1 MNVKVK
7 FFNAHTKGLNWRIV
21 NEPFTKVQSDL
32 IFGRNKR
39 DRAFIPLVGIRDL
52 RDNDCVSLTKND
64 KGTNLITIPT
74 PNVNPSAILIFATI
88 EGGFR
93 GGVRKFNVGGT
104 IIAEAAASAA
114 CESAISLAVVLED
127 NQEIIFQEYGRYGTF
142 YHIFINQNG
151 NAIKNKLAKEDF
163 DYLYGC

>member
-7 FFNAHTKGLNWRIV
+7 FFQTHTKGLNWRIV
-21 NEPFTKVQSDL
+21 TEPFTKVQCDL

-39 DRAFIPLVGIRDL
+39 DRAFIPLAGGLSDL
-52 RDNDCVSLTKND
+52 SDGQFVSVSKNA
-64 KGTNLITIPT
+64 KGTNVIK
-74 PNVNPSAILIFATI
+74 PSVADTTDILLFTTI

-93 GGVRKFNVGGT
+93 GGIRKYNIGGT
-104 IIAEAAASAA
+104 IIAEAQASAA
-114 CESAISLAVVLED
+114 CESAIALAIILKDKE
-127 NQEIIFQEYGRYGTF
+127 EIIAEEYGRYGTF

-163 DYLYGC
+163 NYLYG

>member
-7 FFNAHTKGLNWRIV
+7 FFDCRTKGLNWRIITD
-21 NEPFTKVQSDL
+21 PFPKVQCDL

-39 DRAFIPLVGIRDL
+39 DKTFIPLVGMNDL
-52 RDNDCVSLTKND
+52 ADHSIVSLTKNA
-64 KGTNLITIPT
+64 KGTYILT
-74 PNVNPSAILIFATI
+74 PSAPSTITTDILIFTTI

-93 GGVRKFNVGGT
+93 GGVGLYNNGGT
-104 IIAEAAASAA
+104 IIAEAQASAA
-114 CESAISLAVVLED
+114 CESAISAAVLLKDKE
-127 NQEIIFQEYGRYGTF
+127 EIIFQESGRYGTF

-163 DYLYGC
+163 NYLYG